1 MSSANFE
8 FKGFFLESF
17 LETKTSPSQV
27 SPWLTVSVKRSSQM
41 DNSWGIDRE
50 VSIGRD
56 SDEGA
61 LGLTP
66 SSRMVS
72 ISATQQLVER
82 ECTEPTNTQTKMKK
96 QELR

>member
-1 MSSANFE
+1 
-8 FKGFFLESF
+8 
-17 LETKTSPSQV
+17 
-27 SPWLTVSVKRSSQM
+27 M

-72 ISATQQLVER
+72 ISATRQHVELVER
-82 ECTEPTNTQTKMKK
+82 ERRERTYRKERTSKHTDRK
-96 QELR
+96 